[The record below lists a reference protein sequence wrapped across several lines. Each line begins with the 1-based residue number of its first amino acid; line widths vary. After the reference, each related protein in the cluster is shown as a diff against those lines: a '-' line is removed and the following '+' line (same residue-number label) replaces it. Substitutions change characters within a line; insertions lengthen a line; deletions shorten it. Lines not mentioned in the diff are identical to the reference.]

1 MIYIN
6 NEKEF
11 LNEQTIQI
19 CKEKCELEYNFAHY
33 YKKICNSY
41 QNRIELLEQM
51 EKDIPRLDVYIQNRR
66 VYSLYQLLHYFEQ
79 LLQKY
84 EILYKKNNQLTFSKN
99 ELTKWFYLIN
109 QSVFGLNFYI
119 MNKLYSDIS
128 NEIYVIDKSN
138 SEKTISIQFY
148 PKRVLYQLKH
158 QFYIIQ
164 LQKQGNSKILNTLCC
179 HMILQSNNNEFPNT
193 IQIQWTKE

>member
-148 PKRVLYQLKH
+148 PKHVLYQLKH

-164 LQKQGNSKILNTLCC
+164 LQKQGNSKILHTLCC
-179 HMILQSNNNEFPNT
+179 HMILQSNINEFPDT